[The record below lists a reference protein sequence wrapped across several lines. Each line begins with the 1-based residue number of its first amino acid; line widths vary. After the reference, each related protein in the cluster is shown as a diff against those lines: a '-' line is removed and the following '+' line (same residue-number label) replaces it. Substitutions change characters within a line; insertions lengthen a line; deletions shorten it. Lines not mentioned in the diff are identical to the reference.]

1 MKLFSKITTAIVGIA
16 LAAGVGFA
24 ASGNKAKAA
33 GAAGGTYTKI
43 SSESDLTSGAN
54 YLIVSE
60 ADNLAFDGSL
70 STIDAISNT
79 QAVTISDNSITA
91 SSDFYFT
98 ITSKS
103 GGYSIKGSGGLYI
116 GSTSSNA
123 NELKSGTSDS
133 YTNTIAWDSDNSCFV
148 IRGTNS
154 YLVYNSSSGQTRFR
168 YYKPATCNNG
178 VGTGAYHKVSLFK
191 EAGGSCTHNWV
202 AGTVHNPTCT
212 EQGYTEYTC
221 SLCSDTKND
230 DFVAALGH
238 DFGEVI
244 VDTAATCTE
253 AGAGHKVCSR
263 DSSHTENVVIPATGH
278 NYVDGVCSVCGAIEP
293 DPSQIVLA
301 ATFTLGEDGAASHA
315 DGSSATTY
323 SEVQGD
329 YTLSI
334 SDGVKLSKDARDAT
348 GNGCLK
354 FGTSSAVGSMSI
366 AVPSDV
372 VSVKIYVAGY
382 KATDAKISINGG
394 EAQTISTHSNDG
406 SYTAVEVDTSGNKT
420 IAFTTVSTGYR
431 CMVNTIEFYVVGS
444 GPVCTHDWVAGTV
457 HAATCTEGGYT
468 EYECSLC
475 GATKQ
480 DDVTAALGH
489 DFGEWQTTLEPTC
502 TEAGSKQ
509 RVCSRDSSHTEVE
522 AIPATGHNFVDG
534 VCTVCGAEEG
544 SDTTISLD
552 FTADSYGISGTQGN
566 QTLTG
571 DGATYGFEFGAGTGT
586 GAKYNTGYVLFGKA
600 GTYFRNTS
608 APENSYISAISWTYS
623 GTVSTNV
630 QLSLSYGEVALNGE
644 SSPITSFGKATQNGE
659 VSLTQSDTSKAY
671 FFIYVTNAYNCQF
684 KNFSVTWTKNSTP
697 PTPVTTYT
705 VTDSVANGSLDKAS
719 VNEGATLTTTITPD
733 AKYDLP
739 ESVSVTMGG
748 VAIAADYTNGVVTVE
763 NVTGDIVITAEC
775 GKTHG
780 LWEDDPYTVAE
791 ARAAIDAGTN
801 LSGAYVSGIIS
812 QVDSYNS
819 TYHSITYW
827 ISDDGTTT
835 DQLEVYSGKGL
846 SGADFSKVEDVE
858 VGATVEVTGTLKKY
872 NDTYEFDKNNYLVS
886 YVAPVHVDPVITLS
900 AYKGHLGMSEVGLEI
915 TCDFES
921 FSGTPTFSVDGT
933 PSYVNV
939 SVSGSTITLSPKAV
953 GTETL
958 TVKGVY
964 NTQEASKEFKVC
976 VTQHAGSAADPFT
989 VAEAGVVIEA
999 LETIEANVAGIISQV
1014 DSYNSTYHSI
1024 TYWISDDG
1032 TTTDQLEVYSGKG
1045 LSGADFSAV
1054 TDVEVG
1060 AQVVVTGALK
1070 KYNDVYEFDKN
1081 NELVSYVGPTPVVTP
1096 ELSLSVDEGYFS
1108 LDGGMSVLASWEGF
1122 SADPTLSVEGTP
1134 SCVNVSFD
1142 DAPQV
1147 YFSAKAGG
1155 TETVTIKATNGSE
1168 VATATFTVVVTE
1180 HAGTEADPYS
1190 VTDAKLLLIKFDNIS
1205 GTVKGVISQVVS
1217 DSFSAGSA
1225 SYYISDD
1232 GTTTDQLLVTLGK
1245 GYGGAD
1251 FDSIS
1256 DVAVGT
1262 QVFVGGTL
1270 FDGGF
1275 ASGSS
1280 IVRLPNAEAFAQTL
1294 LDQTDTVC
1302 TNSEEPGSSKRKLAL
1317 KNLWKSTGAVGAGYE
1332 ALTAT
1337 EKHALIKSA
1346 AKEDGSVVEQ
1356 AMARYDYLV
1365 SAYSLDNIIGRTPSS
1380 SLVNT
1385 QTISN
1390 ENSVSTSVATSVV
1403 IVVAVI
1409 SITTL
1414 AVLVVVKKRKA
1425 TSR

>member
-16 LAAGVGFA
+16 LAAGVGVA

-33 GAAGGTYTKI
+33 NAAEVLSYKLDFAANSTDTDNNAALGTNVADYFVAGADYVSSLASSKVYLGKSSMNGLKFGSSSVKGTLTLTLASSGQVKATKI
-43 SSESDLTSGAN
+43 RLALAMYDSGQKVKVSINSASSGTGYSLLEPTTSLADYDVAWDGATN
-54 YLIVSE
+54 
-60 ADNLAFDGSL
+60 L
-70 STIDAISNT
+70 STINIESNVASKCRFYLDYIEVYVDDGGGSCDHNWVAGTVHNPTCTEEGYTEYQCSLCGETKHDNVTAALGHDFGNWEVTTEPTCTEPGSQTRVCSRDSSHVEVEPIAALGHNFVDGICTVCGAEQPSEVTVGYVFSEHYSADTEIDGVTIAADSNVSFVFAKREGGNATKYYANGTAARWYGGGTFTVSSTAGNILSIDVVYSRHDNAVTVDVGSYSDISSASGTGTWTGESSAVVFT
-79 QAVTISDNSITA
+79 QAGTTGHDRISSLSITY
-91 SSDFYFT
+91 D
-98 ITSKS
+98 
-103 GGYSIKGSGGLYI
+103 G
-116 GSTSSNA
+116 GSTPP
-123 NELKSGTSDS
+123 TP
-133 YTNTIAWDSDNSCFV
+133 V
-148 IRGTNS
+148 
-154 YLVYNSSSGQTRFR
+154 
-168 YYKPATCNNG
+168 
-178 VGTGAYHKVSLFK
+178 
-191 EAGGSCTHNWV
+191 CTHNWV

-212 EQGYTEYTC
+212 EQGYTEYEC
-221 SLCSDTKND
+221 SLCGETKHD

-238 DFGEVI
+238 D
-244 VDTAATCTE
+244 
-253 AGAGHKVCSR
+253 
-263 DSSHTENVVIPATGH
+263 
-278 NYVDGVCSVCGAIEP
+278 Y
-293 DPSQIVLA
+293 
-301 ATFTLGEDGAASHA
+301 
-315 DGSSATTY
+315 
-323 SEVQGD
+323 
-329 YTLSI
+329 
-334 SDGVKLSKDARDAT
+334 
-348 GNGCLK
+348 
-354 FGTSSAVGSMSI
+354 
-366 AVPSDV
+366 
-372 VSVKIYVAGY
+372 
-382 KATDAKISINGG
+382 
-394 EAQTISTHSNDG
+394 
-406 SYTAVEVDTSGNKT
+406 
-420 IAFTTVSTGYR
+420 
-431 CMVNTIEFYVVGS
+431 
-444 GPVCTHDWVAGTV
+444 
-457 HAATCTEGGYT
+457 
-468 EYECSLC
+468 
-475 GATKQ
+475 
-480 DDVTAALGH
+480 
-489 DFGEWQTTLEPTC
+489 GEWQTLTEPTC
-502 TEAGSKQ
+502 TEPGSKQ
-509 RVCSRDSSHTEVE
+509 HVCKNDSSHVEVE
-522 AIPATGHNFVDG
+522 EIPALGHNFVDG

-544 SDTTISLD
+544 SETTISLD
-552 FTADSYGISGTQGN
+552 FSSDSYGITTTQGN

-586 GAKYNTGYVLFGKA
+586 GAKYNTDNKYVLFGKA
-600 GTYFRNTS
+600 GVYFRNTS
-608 APENSYISAISWTYS
+608 APENSYISAISWTYTS
-623 GTVSTNV
+623 GVSTNV
-630 QLSLSYGEVALNGE
+630 QLSLSYGEVALNAQ

-697 PTPVTTYT
+697 PTPVTSYT

-748 VAIAADYTNGVVTVE
+748 VAITADYTNGVVTVV
-763 NVTGDIVITAEC
+763 NVTGDIEITAEC

-835 DQLEVYSGKGL
+835 NHLQVYSGKNVGNT
-846 SGADFSKVEDVE
+846 DFSKVEDVE

-872 NDTYEFDKNNYLVS
+872 NDTYEFDKNNYLVT

-915 TCDFES
+915 TCDSES
-921 FSGTPTFSVDGT
+921 FSGTPTFSVEGT

-999 LETIEANVAGIISQV
+999 LETIEANVSGIISQV
-1014 DSYNSTYHSI
+1014 DSYDSKYHSI

-1045 LSGADFSAV
+1045 LSGADFSSKD
-1054 TDVEVG
+1054 DVAVG
-1060 AQVVVTGALK
+1060 AEVVVSGTLK
-1070 KYNDVYEFDKN
+1070 KYNSVYEFDKN

-1096 ELSLSVDEGYFS
+1096 ELSLSADQGYFG

-1147 YFSAKAGG
+1147 YFSAKASG
-1155 TETVTIKATNGSE
+1155 TEIVTIKATNGSE

-1217 DSFSAGSA
+1217 DSFSEGSA

-1280 IVRLPNAEAFAQTL
+1280 IVSLPNAEAFAQTL
-1294 LDQTDTVC
+1294 LDETDTVC
-1302 TNSEEPGSSKRKLAL
+1302 TNSEEPGSAKRKLAL
-1317 KNLWKSTGAVGAGYE
+1317 KKLWGSTGAVGAGYE